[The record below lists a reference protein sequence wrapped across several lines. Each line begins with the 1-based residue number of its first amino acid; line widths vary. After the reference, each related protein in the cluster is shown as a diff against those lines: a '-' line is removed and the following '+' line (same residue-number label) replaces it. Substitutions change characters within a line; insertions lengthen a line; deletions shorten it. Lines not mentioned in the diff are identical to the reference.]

1 MIFLEGIIRSVKRK
15 FVQNLRKN
23 EPRSGWTDKK
33 LERALQDVVY
43 SYNHTFSSSHQRTP
57 ASVNSSMF
65 DPFLQEALY
74 GAQNHLQLFEV
85 FYKEQLKLRQQA
97 NTPNPPHKRAN
108 FN

>member
-1 MIFLEGIIRSVKRK
+1 MSKKICP
-15 FVQNLRKN
+15 NLRKN
-23 EPRSGWTDKK
+23 EPRRTDKK